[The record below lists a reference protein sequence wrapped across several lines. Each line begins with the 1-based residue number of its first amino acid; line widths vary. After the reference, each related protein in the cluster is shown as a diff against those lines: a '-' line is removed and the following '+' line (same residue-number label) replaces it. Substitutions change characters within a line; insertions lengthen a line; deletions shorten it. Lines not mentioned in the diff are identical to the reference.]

1 MENLMKILLGISSLK
16 KLITGRWSGNPILL
30 VFNVY
35 EIYLGHHDLIQ
46 KIRAA
51 SDICQEGH
59 FFEKKRA
66 PNISLTPI
74 QSDFAL
80 R

>member
-35 EIYLGHHDLIQ
+35 EIYLGHHNLIQ

-51 SDICQEGH
+51 SDICQKGH
-59 FFEKKRA
+59 FFEKKRHQ
-66 PNISLTPI
+66 I
-74 QSDFAL
+74 FH
-80 R
+80 